1 MPRKKT
7 QSPHLYRLFES
18 APLQATPLEV
28 EESGTVRLGL
38 VLEVLTEALLDF
50 PEASKAV
57 TELIETR
64 IGVDPGIKVLP

>member
-1 MPRKKT
+1 MARKKA

-38 VLEVLTEALLDF
+38 VLEVLTEALLEF
-50 PEASKAV
+50 PEARKAV
-57 TELIETR
+57 SKSIEAK
-64 IGVDPGIKVLP
+64 IGVDPRIKVLP